1 VEDKAMQ
8 QIQIVVRCEKE
19 PGKHAKILRLRPDDS
34 HLYAFSTPK
43 EWAENLARLL
53 DGTSAF
59 YIHKPGPDSPI
70 GKCAT
75 CGGKLTVTVEEIEVE
90 DAKSKG

>member
-1 VEDKAMQ
+1 MLAL
-8 QIQIVVRCEKE
+8 QIVVRCTAQPE
-19 PGKHAKILRLRPDDS
+19 KHAKILRMRSEDKT
-34 HLYAFSTPK
+34 Y
-43 EWAENLARLL
+43 AENLATLL

-75 CGGKLTVTVEEIEVE
+75 CGAPLTATVEEIEVK
-90 DAKSKG
+90 DAKTK

>member
-1 VEDKAMQ
+1 MKQV
-8 QIQIVVRCEKE
+8 QIVVRCEKE
-19 PGKHAKILRLRPDDS
+19 PAKHAKILRLRPDTPE
-34 HLYAFSTPK
+34 LYGFSTPK

-75 CGGKLTVTVEEIEVE
+75 CGGKLTATVEEVE
-90 DAKSKG
+90 AKDAESKG